1 MKNILA
7 IQSHVVY
14 GHAGNSAAE
23 FPMRRLGANVWP
35 LNTVQ
40 FSNHTQYGKW
50 TGCVMPPSHLTEIV
64 QGIAAIDKLHTCD
77 AVLSGYL
84 GSAEQGEHILGI
96 VRQVK
101 AANPQAKYF
110 CDPVMGHPEKGCIV
124 APGVAEFHVRHG
136 LPASDIIAPNLVEL
150 EILCEHAVNNVEEAV
165 LAARELIAQGPQ
177 IVLVK
182 HLARAGYSRDRFE
195 MLLVTADEAW
205 HISRPLVDFGMRQ
218 PVGVGDV
225 TSGLL
230 LVKLLQGATLQEA
243 LEHVTA
249 AVYEIMVTTKA
260 MQEYELHCFGGCSGS
275 YCQTRTLL
283 QRNKALKYL
292 ISAHNDLW
300 ADGYYFKPSA
310 DSASCTSGRSAIR
323 CINAAMCSNPS
334 RFSFT
339 AYAQRRTVNR

>member
-7 IQSHVVY
+7 IQSHVVF

-40 FSNHTQYGKW
+40 FSNHTQYGQW
-50 TGCVMPPSHLTEIV
+50 TGAVMPPSHLTEIV
-64 QGIAAIDKLHTCD
+64 QGIAAIGQLSRCD

-84 GSAEQGEHILGI
+84 GSAEQGEQILEI

-124 APGVAEFHVRHG
+124 APGVAEFHACFA
-136 LPASDIIAPNLVEL
+136 LPASDIIAPNLLEL
-150 EILCEHAVNNVEEAV
+150 EMLSGHPVASVDEAV
-165 LAARELIAQGPQ
+165 ATARELIALGPQ

-182 HLARAGYSRDRFE
+182 HLARAGFQQDRFE
-195 MLLVTADEAW
+195 MLLVTAEEAW
-205 HISRPLVDFGMRQ
+205 HISRPLVDFGARQ

-230 LVKLLQGATLQEA
+230 LVKLLQGATLREA

-249 AVYEIMVTTKA
+249 AVYDIMVTTKR
-260 MQEYELHCFGGCSGS
+260 MEEYEL
-275 YCQTRTLL
+275 QVVAA
-283 QRNKALKYL
+283 Q
-292 ISAHNDLW
+292 
-300 ADGYYFKPSA
+300 DGIAQPEHY
-310 DSASCTSGRSAIR
+310 
-323 CINAAMCSNPS
+323 
-334 RFSFT
+334 FT
-339 AYAQRRTVNR
+339 AVKL

>member
-7 IQSHVVY
+7 IQSHVVF

-40 FSNHTQYGKW
+40 FSNHTQYGQW
-50 TGCVMPPSHLTEIV
+50 TGAVMPPSHLTEIV
-64 QGIAAIDKLHTCD
+64 QGIAAIGQLSRCD

-84 GSAEQGEHILGI
+84 GSAEQGEHILEI

-124 APGVAEFHVRHG
+124 APGVAEFHARFA
-136 LPASDIIAPNLVEL
+136 LPTSDIIAPNLLEL
-150 EILCEHAVNNVEEAV
+150 EMLSGHAVASVEEAV
-165 LAARELIAQGPQ
+165 ATARELIARGPQ

-182 HLARAGYSRDRFE
+182 HLARAGYQQDRFE
-195 MLLVTADEAW
+195 MLLVTSDEAW
-205 HISRPLVDFGMRQ
+205 HISRPLVDFGARQ

-230 LVKLLQGATLQEA
+230 LVKLLQGATLREA

-249 AVYEIMVTTKA
+249 AVYDIMVTTKR
-260 MQEYELHCFGGCSGS
+260 MEEYEL
-275 YCQTRTLL
+275 QVV
-283 QRNKALKYL
+283 
-292 ISAHNDLW
+292 
-300 ADGYYFKPSA
+300 
-310 DSASCTSGRSAIR
+310 
-323 CINAAMCSNPS
+323 AAQEGIAQPEHY
-334 RFSFT
+334 FT
-339 AYAQRRTVNR
+339 AVKL

>member
-7 IQSHVVY
+7 IQSHVVF

-40 FSNHTQYGKW
+40 FSNHTQYGQW
-50 TGCVMPPSHLTEIV
+50 TGSVMPASHLSDIV
-64 QGIAAIDKLHTCD
+64 QGIANIGKLQQCD

-84 GSAEQGEHILGI
+84 GSAEQGEHILAI

-101 AANPQAKYF
+101 AVNPEARFF

-124 APGVAEFHVRHG
+124 APGIAEYHTRHM

-150 EILCEHAVNNVEEAV
+150 EILSGHSVRSVDEAV
-165 LAARELIAQGPQ
+165 ITARELIAKGPE
-177 IVLVK
+177 IVLIK
-182 HLARAGYSRDRFE
+182 HLAQAGYQKDRFE
-195 MLLVTADEAW
+195 MLLVTRDEAW
-205 HISRPLVDFGMRQ
+205 HIHRPLVDFGERQ

-230 LVKLLQGATLQEA
+230 LVKLLQGASLREA

-249 AVYEIMVTTKA
+249 AVYDIMVTTKQMA
-260 MQEYELHCFGGCSGS
+260 EYEL
-275 YCQTRTLL
+275 QLVAAQDNIAT
-283 QRNKALKYL
+283 
-292 ISAHNDLW
+292 
-300 ADGYYFKPSA
+300 PSQKF
-310 DSASCTSGRSAIR
+310 I
-323 CINAAMCSNPS
+323 
-334 RFSFT
+334 
-339 AYAQRRTVNR
+339 AQRL

>member
-7 IQSHVVY
+7 IQSHVVF

-40 FSNHTQYGKW
+40 FSNHTQYGQW
-50 TGCVMPPSHLTEIV
+50 TGTVMPPSHLTEIV
-64 QGIAAIDKLHTCD
+64 QGIAAIGQLSRCD

-84 GSAEQGEHILGI
+84 GSAEQGEHILEI

-124 APGVAEFHVRHG
+124 APGVAEFHARFA
-136 LPASDIIAPNLVEL
+136 LPASDIIAPNLLEL
-150 EILCEHAVNNVEEAV
+150 EMLSGHAVASVDEAV
-165 LAARELIAQGPQ
+165 ATARELIARGPQ

-182 HLARAGYSRDRFE
+182 HLARAGYHQDRFE
-195 MLLVTADEAW
+195 MLLVTSDEAW
-205 HISRPLVDFGMRQ
+205 HISRPLVDFGARQ

-230 LVKLLQGATLQEA
+230 LVKLIQGATLREA
-243 LEHVTA
+243 LENVTA
-249 AVYEIMVTTKA
+249 AVYDIMVTTKR
-260 MQEYELHCFGGCSGS
+260 MEEYEL
-275 YCQTRTLL
+275 QVVAA
-283 QRNKALKYL
+283 Q
-292 ISAHNDLW
+292 
-300 ADGYYFKPSA
+300 DGIAQPEHY
-310 DSASCTSGRSAIR
+310 
-323 CINAAMCSNPS
+323 
-334 RFSFT
+334 FT
-339 AYAQRRTVNR
+339 AVKL

>member
-1 MKNILA
+1 MNNILA
-7 IQSHVVY
+7 IQSHVVF

-40 FSNHTQYGKW
+40 FSNHTQYGQW
-50 TGCVMPPSHLTEIV
+50 TGCVMPPAHLTEIV
-64 QGIAAIDKLHTCD
+64 QGIAAIDQLKRCD

-101 AANPQAKYF
+101 AANPQAKFF

-124 APGVAEFHVRHG
+124 APGVAEFHKRYAM
-136 LPASDIIAPNLVEL
+136 PASDIIAPNLIEL
-150 EILCEHAVNNVEEAV
+150 EILAGRDVKDVNDAV
-165 LAARELIAQGPQ
+165 LAARELIAQGPE

-182 HLARAGYSRDRFE
+182 HLARAGYSQDRFE
-195 MLLVTADEAW
+195 MLLVTVDEAW
-205 HISRPLVDFGMRQ
+205 HISRPLIDFGTRH

-230 LVKLLQGATLQEA
+230 LVKLLQGASLRDA

-260 MQEYELHCFGGCSGS
+260 MGEYELQVVAAQDHIAKPEHCF
-275 YCQTRTLL
+275 
-283 QRNKALKYL
+283 
-292 ISAHNDLW
+292 SATQL
-300 ADGYYFKPSA
+300 
-310 DSASCTSGRSAIR
+310 
-323 CINAAMCSNPS
+323 
-334 RFSFT
+334 
-339 AYAQRRTVNR
+339 